1 MSLATLYS
9 LVVLLHLSADIV
21 FVASLLAGS
30 LVLAALSLQPAAE
43 MARSHGLVVG
53 MRRWHRAVT
62 TPALLVVWACGLWL
76 AWRAGWFASGW
87 LHAKLALVLVLSG
100 LHGMLS
106 AALRRASAASPAIP
120 SRAWR
125 VLPAI
130 ALVIAAVVVW
140 LALMKPF

>member
-87 LHAKLALVLVLSG
+87 LHAKLVLVLSG